1 MANLDL
7 THLDDDQNQNKPSEV
22 KVNFS
27 EEEKQLIKQYKDKIN
42 LTSTTDIIQFG
53 VGTQS
58 NVSNFSNEILKQ
70 VRTKDLGGAEDIL
83 VNLRSEI
90 REFDERVNKKP
101 ILPFFDNLKK
111 KIGRMRTE
119 YASVEKNIHSIELK
133 LEGHYKNLAKDVNIF
148 DKLFVQNQQY
158 FKDLSLH
165 IQAGEEKLNE
175 VLTTT
180 LPALKA
186 EAEATGDQ
194 HKVQEYKDMEQ
205 HVVRFER
212 KVHDLKLTRMVVL
225 QTAPQIRM
233 IQSNSSSLMEKIQS
247 SIVNTLPL
255 WKNQMVLTLGIAH
268 AQSALEA
275 QRAVTDATNE
285 LLKRNSEMLKEATIN
300 VAKETERGIIDMDTI
315 KKANTDIITTI
326 EEVLRIQREGREKR
340 KVAEG
345 ELLIAETELK
355 NHILKSSDDTR
366 LINEWVIDKRKSQG
380 NPWLFLL
387 SIIPNVS
394 WEHRL
399 CRLFFSI

>member
-7 THLDDDQNQNKPSEV
+7 TNLEDNQPAKTPADV
-22 KVNFS
+22 QVNFTA
-27 EEEKQLIKQYKDKIN
+27 EEKALIQQYKEKIN
-42 LTSTTDIIQFG
+42 LTSTMDIIQFG
-53 VGTQS
+53 VGSQS

-70 VRTKDLGGAEDIL
+70 VRTKDMGGAEDIL

-90 REFDERVNKKP
+90 REFDEKVNKKP
-101 ILPFFDNLKK
+101 LIPFFDTIKK

-119 YASVEKNIHSIELK
+119 YSSVEKNIHSIEVK
-133 LEGHYKNLAKDVNIF
+133 LEGHYKSLAKDVNIF

-165 IQAGEEKLNE
+165 NQAGEEKLQE
-175 VLTTT
+175 VSQIT
-180 LPALKA
+180 LPALRE
-186 EAEATGDQ
+186 EAEKTGDQ
-194 HKVQEYKDMEQ
+194 HKIQEYKDLEQ

-212 KVHDLKLTRMVVL
+212 KIHDLKLTRMVVL

-285 LLKRNSEMLKEATIN
+285 LLKKNSEMLKESTIN

-326 EEVLRIQREGREKR
+326 EEVLRIQKDGREKR
-340 KVAEG
+340 KVAEQ
-345 ELLIAETELK
+345 ELLQAETDLK
-355 NHILKSSDDTR
+355 SHILKTSDDTK
-366 LINEWVIDKRKSQG
+366 LIN
-380 NPWLFLL
+380 
-387 SIIPNVS
+387 
-394 WEHRL
+394 
-399 CRLFFSI
+399 

>member
-7 THLDDDQNQNKPSEV
+7 TNLDSNQPDKTNEV
-22 KVNFS
+22 AVNFS
-27 EEEKQLIKQYKDKIN
+27 PEEKALIQQYKDKIN

-53 VGTQS
+53 VGSQS

-83 VNLRSEI
+83 LNLRGEI
-90 REFDERVNKKP
+90 KNFDEKLNKKP
-101 ILPFFDNLKK
+101 LLPFFDNIKK

-119 YASVEKNIHSIELK
+119 YASVEKNIHAIELK

-165 IQAGEEKLNE
+165 IQAGEEKLQE
-175 VLTTT
+175 VLSST
-180 LPALKA
+180 LPALKD
-186 EAEATGDQ
+186 EAESTSDQ
-194 HKVQEYKDMEQ
+194 HKIQEYKDLEQ

-275 QRAVTDATNE
+275 QRAITDATNE
-285 LLKRNSEMLKEATIN
+285 LLKRNSEMLKDATIN
-300 VAKETERGIIDMDTI
+300 VAKETERGIIDIDTI
-315 KKANTDIITTI
+315 KKANTDIISTI
-326 EEVLRIQREGREKR
+326 EEVLRIQKEGREKR
-340 KVAEG
+340 KVAEQD
-345 ELLIAETELK
+345 LLQAETELK
-355 NHILKSSDDTR
+355 SHILKSSDETR
-366 LINEWVIDKRKSQG
+366 LIN
-380 NPWLFLL
+380 
-387 SIIPNVS
+387 
-394 WEHRL
+394 
-399 CRLFFSI
+399 

>member
-7 THLDDDQNQNKPSEV
+7 TNLDDNSNQNKPSEI
-22 KVNFS
+22 KVNFTD
-27 EEEKQLIKQYKDKIN
+27 EEKALIQQYKEKIN
-42 LTSTTDIIQFG
+42 LKSTTDIIQFG
-53 VGTQS
+53 VGPQS

-90 REFDERVNKKP
+90 RDFDDKVNKKP
-101 ILPFFDNLKK
+101 LIPFFDNLKK

-119 YASVEKNIHSIELK
+119 YASVEKNIHNIELK

-165 IQAGEEKLNE
+165 IQAGEEKLE
-175 VLTTT
+175 EIMSTT
-180 LPALKA
+180 LPELRK

-194 HKVQEYKDMEQ
+194 HKIQEYKDLEQ

-212 KVHDLKLTRMVVL
+212 KLHDLKLTRMVVL

-268 AQSALEA
+268 SQSALEA

-285 LLKRNSEMLKEATIN
+285 LLKKNSEMLKEATIN

-326 EEVLRIQREGREKR
+326 EEVLRIQKDGREKR
-340 KVAEG
+340 KLAEV
-345 ELLIAETELK
+345 ELLQAETELK
-355 NHILKSSDDTR
+355 SHILKSSDDTK
-366 LINEWVIDKRKSQG
+366 LIN
-380 NPWLFLL
+380 
-387 SIIPNVS
+387 
-394 WEHRL
+394 
-399 CRLFFSI
+399 

>member
-7 THLDDDQNQNKPSEV
+7 TNLDNNQPDKTNEV
-22 KVNFS
+22 AVNFS
-27 EEEKQLIKQYKDKIN
+27 PEEKALIQQYKDKIN

-53 VGTQS
+53 VGSQS

-83 VNLRSEI
+83 LNLRGEI
-90 REFDERVNKKP
+90 KNFDEKLNKKP
-101 ILPFFDNLKK
+101 LLPFFDNIKK

-119 YASVEKNIHSIELK
+119 YASVEKNIHAIELK

-165 IQAGEEKLNE
+165 IQAGEEKLQE
-175 VLTTT
+175 VLSST

-186 EAEATGDQ
+186 EAESTGDQ
-194 HKVQEYKDMEQ
+194 HKIQEYKDLEQ

-275 QRAVTDATNE
+275 QRAITDATNE
-285 LLKRNSEMLKEATIN
+285 LLKRNSEMLKDATIN
-300 VAKETERGIIDMDTI
+300 VAKETERGIIDIDTI
-315 KKANTDIITTI
+315 KKANTDIISTI
-326 EEVLRIQREGREKR
+326 EEVLRIQKEGREKR
-340 KVAEG
+340 KVAEQD
-345 ELLIAETELK
+345 LLQAETELK
-355 NHILKSSDDTR
+355 THILKSSDETR
-366 LINEWVIDKRKSQG
+366 LIN
-380 NPWLFLL
+380 
-387 SIIPNVS
+387 
-394 WEHRL
+394 
-399 CRLFFSI
+399 